1 MNRRSFAAAAAGLAL
16 PGAWRAAQA
25 AEDFPSRPIQ
35 VIVPYAPGGADSYVR
50 PLQPALEKRHGVRL
64 VIESLVGAGGTLGT
78 GKVKRSAADG
88 YTLLFCGSG
97 ALTIAPRLQT
107 TPAPVPGDFV
117 PIANLVTIPYLIAT
131 KKGSPIQDMR
141 RLLDTIKTSPGT
153 LTYGSP
159 GIGSAPHLGMEALA
173 RSLKS
178 SVTHIPYSGI
188 ATAMQALLGGHVDA
202 VIGAPSSVMPQVE
215 AGAVVALAVA
225 GKERFPLAPEVPAL
239 GEVGIDVD
247 VATHF
252 GFYAPKGT
260 SPAVVAKLAR
270 AFSDAAADAGY
281 KQAMDAVRTRID
293 VLPAEALARVL
304 TDEQARFAPLIA
316 TVKLQ

>member
-1 MNRRSFAAAAAGLAL
+1 MQRRSFAAAAAGLAL
-16 PGAWRAAQA
+16 PGAWRTAWAND
-25 AEDFPSRPIQ
+25 DFPNRPIQ

-50 PLQPALEKRHGVRL
+50 PLQPALEKRHGVKL

-78 GKVKRSAADG
+78 TKVRRASADG

-107 TPAPVPGDFV
+107 TPAPGPAYFV
-117 PIANLVTIPYLIAT
+117 PIANLVTVPYLIAV
-131 KKGSPIQDMR
+131 KKGSAIQDMR
-141 RLLDTIKTSPGT
+141 RLLDTIKSNPGT

-202 VIGAPSSVMPQVE
+202 VIGAPSTVMPQVE
-215 AGAVVALAVA
+215 AGAVTALAVA
-225 GKERFPLAPEVPAL
+225 GKDRFALAPDVPTL
-239 GEVGIDVD
+239 GEAGIDVD

-252 GFYAPKGT
+252 GFHAPKGT
-260 SPAVVAKLAR
+260 PTAVVARLAR
-270 AFSDAAADAGY
+270 AISDAASDAGY
-281 KQAMDAVRTRID
+281 KQAMDALRTRID
-293 VLPAEALARVL
+293 LLPGDALARVL
-304 TDEQARFAPLIA
+304 VDEQARFAPLIA